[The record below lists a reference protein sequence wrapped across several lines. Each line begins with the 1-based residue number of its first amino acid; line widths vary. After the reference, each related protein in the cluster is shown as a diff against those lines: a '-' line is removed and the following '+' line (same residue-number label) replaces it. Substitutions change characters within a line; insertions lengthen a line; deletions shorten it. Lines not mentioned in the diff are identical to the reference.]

1 MLPAFIA
8 SVTSQNALLAWFEM
22 FAGNDCNYYNRKFS
36 FFQEGGPNSINLY
49 EMTVQIIS
57 HSECNST
64 YVIFGGITDRMICA
78 GDPNAEKGAC
88 WVIIIINYFGVVCW
102 ILG

>member
-1 MLPAFIA
+1 MPYWHGLRCLP
-8 SVTSQNALLAWFEM
+8 EM
-22 FAGNDCNYYNRKFS
+22 TAIIITGSFH